1 MFINQLFAHDKK
13 TIIAELGLII
23 WHQIV
28 FNDIFA
34 QYILDAPTL
43 RSV

>member
-1 MFINQLFAHDKK
+1 MFYYRLIAHDKK
-13 TIIAELGLII
+13 IIIAELGLII
-23 WHQIV
+23 WHQIA

-43 RSV
+43 RCV